1 MSIKRTK
8 QRTGGS
14 SRYSGRDDDDSPFV
28 KPAEPE
34 PAWADIEAKPA
45 DSFQP
50 FSMET
55 HYTKGALILHSKF
68 GKGVVLSVEGA
79 RIEVLFQDGKKK
91 LGHAA

>member
-8 QRTGGS
+8 QRSPGG
-14 SRYSGRDDDDSPFV
+14 RYSGRDDDDSPFV

-34 PAWADIEAKPA
+34 PQWSEIADKP
-45 DSFQP
+45 DDQFQP
-50 FSMET
+50 FALT
-55 HYTKGALILHSKF
+55 TRYAKGALILHPKF
-68 GKGVVLSVEGA
+68 GKGIVVFVEGT